1 MAKINSST
9 ISYILKNC
17 VQFFL
22 HCFTKLNQST
32 APLSEQ
38 GKTKDTGVNKLN
50 GVGVELSSASN
61 RQGKFYISSQ

>member
-9 ISYILKNC
+9 ISYILKNY

-38 GKTKDTGVNKLN
+38 GKTKYTEVKKLN
-50 GVGVELSSASN
+50 KVAIELSSTSN